1 MSAIVGAILLFIGTY
16 LHPLGVDP
24 NDAVA
29 APVA

>member
-1 MSAIVGAILLFIGTY
+1 MSAIVEAILLFIGTY
-16 LHPLGVDP
+16 LRPLGVDL